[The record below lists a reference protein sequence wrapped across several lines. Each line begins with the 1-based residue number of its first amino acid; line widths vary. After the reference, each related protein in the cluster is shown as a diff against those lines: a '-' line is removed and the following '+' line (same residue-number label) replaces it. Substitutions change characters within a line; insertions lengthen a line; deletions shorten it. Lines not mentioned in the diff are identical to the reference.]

1 MGSAKAVETILANG
15 GTPNPFLGGQ
25 DHYAIFASAAKLANG
40 ALMSEYDSTIN
51 DLWDKFVT
59 QPYTKGEK
67 EIDECLTDF
76 KDQVAATITTIT
88 VE

>member
-1 MGSAKAVETILANG
+1 
-15 GTPNPFLGGQ
+15 
-25 DHYAIFASAAKLANG
+25 
-40 ALMSEYDSTIN
+40 MSEYDSTIN